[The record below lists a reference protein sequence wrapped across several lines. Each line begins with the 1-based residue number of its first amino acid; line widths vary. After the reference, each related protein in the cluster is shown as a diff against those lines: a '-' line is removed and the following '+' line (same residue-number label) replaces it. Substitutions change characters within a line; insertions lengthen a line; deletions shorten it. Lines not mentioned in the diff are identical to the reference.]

1 MQRLNSRSR
10 IIYTAVG
17 AFLGW
22 FAVIAQLYLILENR
36 AQSIHYAIAQFLSYF
51 TILTNIIVAFI
62 FTVLIIKNQS
72 VLKTFVSR
80 SNTLTATAVYIF
92 VVGLIYN
99 FVLRQLWVPEG
110 LQRLVDELLHLIMP
124 ILYLIYWFLFVPKK
138 DLQWKDAVIWLV
150 YPFIYL
156 IFILIHGELTN
167 FYPYPFVNVT
177 SLGYSE
183 VLYNSGVIM
192 TFFIFISLLFIGIGR
207 ISKKE

>member
-10 IIYTAVG
+10 IIYTTVG

-51 TILTNIIVAFI
+51 TILTNIIVAFV

-80 SNTLTATAVYIF
+80 SSTLTATAVYIF

-156 IFILIHGELTN
+156 IFILIHGKLTN

-177 SLGYSE
+177 NLGYSE

-192 TFFIFISLLFIGIGR
+192 TLFIFISLLFIGIGR